1 MRKTKAQEMLEMRDT
16 IEQLKALNEDQAR
29 RIEELTKEV
38 AKQKASSESWFKMY
52 NDVGNKL
59 NDIAEF
65 VNALPGVLPE
75 LKEDGYTRVPLVVRL
90 SVWLA
95 TNNTK

>member
-16 IEQLKALNEDQAR
+16 IEQLKALNEDQTR

-38 AKQKASSESWFKMY
+38 AKQKASTDSWYALY
-52 NDVGNKL
+52 NGERTRLD
-59 NDIAEF
+59 DIAEF

-75 LKEDGYTRVPLVVRL
+75 LKEDGCTRIPLVVRL
-90 SVWLA
+90 SVWLT